1 MKSTAAVVA
10 PALLLSALV
19 MAQSASAADGPRFN
33 VIPFEFDPQGSRLV
47 ASEWKGGLGC
57 PTGATIRPFVE
68 SPSAPGT
75 FVLGPPTPYTD
86 PACPTGDQ
94 RDKRNQGL
102 LLAKTGPTNNNA
114 SAGATITGVK
124 GISLSELG
132 YDLRKPVAFA
142 DPRGSH
148 CGAGAPRFNV
158 VTKDGVTHFV
168 GCASPPPAETQVGN
182 GWIRLRWLPAEA
194 FPPILP
200 GDEVKSLSILFDEG
214 QDTGPDNFGLA
225 VLDNIDVNGVLIGQG
240 PNRPGDNDRD
250 EGRGEDKDRRNF
262 EFHDSASR
270 PESSGLSFEDRAEEV
285 SVQSVNGARAI
296 TYTAG
301 CVGFV
306 ADALFNGES
315 GYIVSFASCDLSGL
329 PAPLPGVAPQIGNYT
344 IAVTGP
350 AGVVYQKSA
359 DLVSGGVS
367 IHR

>member
-1 MKSTAAVVA
+1 MKSMAAVVA
-10 PALLLSALV
+10 PVSLAALV
-19 MAQSASAADGPRFN
+19 MAQSVSAADGPRFN
-33 VIPFEFDPQGSRLV
+33 AIPFEFDPNGTHLV

-57 PTGATIRPFVE
+57 PII
-68 SPSAPGT
+68 
-75 FVLGPPTPYTD
+75 D
-86 PACPTGDQ
+86 PACVPGDQ

-102 LLAKTGPTNNNA
+102 LLAKTGPTSNNA
-114 SAGATITGVK
+114 SAGATITGVN
-124 GISLSELG
+124 GITLKELG
-132 YDLRKPVAFA
+132 YDLRKPNLIA

-158 VTKDGVTHFV
+158 VTKDNVTHFI
-168 GCASPPPAETQVGN
+168 GCASPPPAETALGN
-182 GWIRLRWLPAEA
+182 GWIRLRWLAQEA

-200 GDEVKSLSILFDEG
+200 TDEVRSMSIVFDEG

-225 VLDNIDVNGVLIGQG
+225 VLDNIDVNGVLIGSG

-270 PESSGLSFEDRAEEV
+270 PESSGLSFEDRAEGV

-301 CVGFV
+301 CVSFV

-315 GYIVSFASCDLSGL
+315 GYVLSFASCDLSGV
-329 PAPLPGVAPQIGNYT
+329 AVAVPGMAPQIGNYT

>member
-285 SVQSVNGARAI
+285 SVPERQRRPRDHLHCRLCQFCRRCTVQRRI
-296 TYTAG
+296 W
-301 CVGFV
+301 
-306 ADALFNGES
+306 LHRQLR
-315 GYIVSFASCDLSGL
+315 IVRPVRFASTAPGRGAADRQLHDCGHRAGRRRLSEVG
-329 PAPLPGVAPQIGNYT
+329 
-344 IAVTGP
+344 
-350 AGVVYQKSA
+350 
-359 DLVSGGVS
+359 
-367 IHR
+367 